1 MTEQQPPSS
10 RVRVGGAD
18 VNRGTVVIV
27 ARFAA
32 GWSALGFVAVLAFAL
47 LGLPHLGATV
57 ELDLPGRGPNADF
70 PVNAVGLVVVGIAV
84 TALALLASIAAVLL
98 SGSAPGFA
106 YVTAAVVCVV
116 VPGLAVEVVGNGI
129 AELARGGAPAGNFAA
144 TPYLSILAMALG
156 AFSIFGAMRLARDT
170 KALG

>member
-18 VNRGTVVIV
+18 VNRATVGVV
-27 ARFAA
+27 ARFAV

-47 LGLPHLGATV
+47 LGLPHLGETV
-57 ELDLPGRGPNADF
+57 ELDLPGRGNADF
-70 PVNAVGLVVVGIAV
+70 PVNSVGLIVVGIVVVAV
-84 TALALLASIAAVLL
+84 ALLASIAAVLL

-129 AELARGGAPAGNFAA
+129 AELARGGAPAGNFTA
-144 TPYLSILAMALG
+144 TPYLSILATALG
-156 AFSIFGAMRLARDT
+156 AFSIFGAMRLTRDG
-170 KALG
+170 KALS

>member
-47 LGLPHLGATV
+47 LGLPHLGETV
-57 ELDLPGRGPNADF
+57 ELDLPGRGNADF
-70 PVNAVGLVVVGIAV
+70 PVNSVGLIVVGIVVVAV
-84 TALALLASIAAVLL
+84 ALLASIAAVLL
-98 SGSAPGFA
+98 SASAPGFA

-129 AELARGGAPAGNFAA
+129 AELARGGAPAGNFTA
-144 TPYLSILAMALG
+144 TPYLSILATALG